1 MGEQVDNWRKSS
13 KSAIGGEQCV
23 EVGTASASIAVR
35 DTKDRAGA
43 VLTVPAEAWKKFT
56 AALR

>member
-1 MGEQVDNWRKSS
+1 MGQQVDNWRKSS
-13 KSAIGGEQCV
+13 KSANGGEQCV

-35 DTKDRAGA
+35 DTQDRAGA
-43 VLTVPAEAWKKFT
+43 VLTVPADAWKKFT